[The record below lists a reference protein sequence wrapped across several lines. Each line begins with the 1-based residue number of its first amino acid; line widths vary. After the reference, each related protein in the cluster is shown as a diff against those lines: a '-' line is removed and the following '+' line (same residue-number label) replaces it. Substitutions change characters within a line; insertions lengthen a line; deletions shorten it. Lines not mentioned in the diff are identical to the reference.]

1 MATYVELTDA
11 VTDDLEA
18 SLTLPNHRTHRYVE
32 PELTADNAPM
42 LAVFPNLERAPMLAT
57 EDVVE
62 AHPVIRVVWAVP
74 SEAVVGSAEERQGRA
89 KIALGTAQSIRDHL
103 LGYAT
108 SLPDPHGNV
117 FATLDIIR
125 LGTERGGVW
134 RASFD
139 VSVEEL
145 V

>member
-18 SLTLPNHRTHRYVE
+18 SLSLPNHRTHRYTE

-42 LAVFPNLERAPMLAT
+42 LAVWPNLERSPMLAT
-57 EDVVE
+57 DDVVE
-62 AHPVIRVVWAVP
+62 AHPTLRVVWAEP
-74 SEAVVGSAEERQGRA
+74 SEAVVGSSEERQGRA

-103 LGYAT
+103 LTYAT
-108 SLPDPHGNV
+108 SLPDPFGHV
-117 FATLDIIR
+117 YATVEIIR

-134 RASFD
+134 RAQYN
-139 VSVEEL
+139 VVVEEL